1 MIRKPAVAG
10 HFYPSS
16 QDELSHT
23 VETFTDD
30 REDKESA
37 IGIISPHAG
46 LIYSGAVA
54 GAVYSSIKIPH
65 TLILLGPNHTGMGK
79 PVSMMMSGSWKIPT
93 GTLDIDETLAAALK
107 DRCHLIT
114 EDAMAH
120 AMEHSLEVQLPFIL
134 KYSSDVQIVPVIMM
148 TDSLDDCRV
157 VGEALADVIKEAG
170 YSVTIVASSDMSHY
184 ESDAVARVKDR
195 SAIDQVIEMAPAGL
209 FNTVRNEN
217 ISMCGVVPVTTMLY
231 ASKRL
236 GAVESRLIKYM
247 TSGEVS
253 GDYDYVVGYAG
264 MIIR

>member
-65 TLILLGPNHTGMGK
+65 TLILIGPNHTGMGK

-93 GTLDIDETLAAALK
+93 GTLDIDETLA
-107 DRCHLIT
+107 
-114 EDAMAH
+114 
-120 AMEHSLEVQLPFIL
+120 
-134 KYSSDVQIVPVIMM
+134 
-148 TDSLDDCRV
+148 
-157 VGEALADVIKEAG
+157 
-170 YSVTIVASSDMSHY
+170 
-184 ESDAVARVKDR
+184 
-195 SAIDQVIEMAPAGL
+195 
-209 FNTVRNEN
+209 
-217 ISMCGVVPVTTMLY
+217 
-231 ASKRL
+231 
-236 GAVESRLIKYM
+236 
-247 TSGEVS
+247 
-253 GDYDYVVGYAG
+253 
-264 MIIR
+264 